1 MPTVLTRIWVPVVTA
16 VAVALG
22 AAAVTQLRGAFGS
35 EPIFT
40 ATGSS
45 AEPLEPTHVKRVV
58 YEVFG
63 PNDTAGSVNYLD
75 QNAQPV
81 QASFR
86 SLPWT
91 VEISTTAPA
100 TIAGVVAQGDG
111 DRIGLGL
118 EARAVAEQDY
128 VIVHRHGIVGEMAVV
143 RVMLADLLDQG
154 PEHPERAVRAA
165 FLLQQL

>member
-1 MPTVLTRIWVPVVTA
+1 MPTVLARIWVPAVVV

-40 ATGSS
+40 ATAGS

-63 PNDTAGSVNYLD
+63 PSDTAGSVNYLD

-81 QASFR
+81 QTSFHG
-86 SLPWT
+86 LPWT
-91 VEISTTAPA
+91 VTVDTTAPA
-100 TIAGVVAQGDG
+100 TIASVVAQGDSG
-111 DRIGLGL
+111 RLGCRITVDG
-118 EARAVAEQDY
+118 EARQE
-128 VIVHRHGIVGEMAVV
+128 HVV
-143 RVMLADLLDQG
+143 TGHSADQHAQTSCLVKN
-154 PEHPERAVRAA
+154 A
-165 FLLQQL
+165 

>member
-1 MPTVLTRIWVPVVTA
+1 MPTVLARMWVPTVAV

-22 AAAVTQLRGAFGS
+22 AVAVTQLRGAFGS

-45 AEPLEPTHVKRVV
+45 AEPLEPTHVKHVV

-63 PNDTAGSVNYLD
+63 PSDTAGSVNYLD

-81 QASFR
+81 QASFT

-91 VEISTTAPA
+91 ITISTTAPA
-100 TIAGVVAQGDG
+100 TIASLVAQGDG
-111 DRIGLGL
+111 GQLGCRITVDGNV
-118 EARAVAEQDY
+118 RHEQSGAGHHAQTSCL
-128 VIVHRHGIVGEMAVV
+128 VKNA
-143 RVMLADLLDQG
+143 
-154 PEHPERAVRAA
+154 
-165 FLLQQL
+165 

>member
-1 MPTVLTRIWVPVVTA
+1 MPAVLARIWVPAVTA
-16 VAVALG
+16 AAVTLG
-22 AAAVTQLRGAFGS
+22 AVAVTQLRGAFGS

-45 AEPLEPTHVKRVV
+45 AQPLAPTHVKHVV

-63 PNDTAGSVNYLD
+63 PTGTAGSVNYLD

-100 TIAGVVAQGDG
+100 TIASVVAQGDSNRLG
-111 DRIGLGL
+111 CRITVDG
-118 EARAVAEQDY
+118 EARQEQSATGRDAQTSCL
-128 VIVHRHGIVGEMAVV
+128 VKNA
-143 RVMLADLLDQG
+143 
-154 PEHPERAVRAA
+154 
-165 FLLQQL
+165 

>member
-1 MPTVLTRIWVPVVTA
+1 MPTVLARMWVPTVAV

-22 AAAVTQLRGAFGS
+22 AVAVTQLRGAFGS

-45 AEPLEPTHVKRVV
+45 AEPLEPTHVKHVV

-63 PNDTAGSVNYLD
+63 PSDTAGSVNYLD

-81 QASFR
+81 QASFT

-91 VEISTTAPA
+91 VTISTTAPA
-100 TIAGVVAQGDG
+100 TIASLVAQGDG
-111 DRIGLGL
+111 GQLGCRI
-118 EARAVAEQDY
+118 AVDGSVRHEQSSTGHHAQTSCL
-128 VIVHRHGIVGEMAVV
+128 VKNA
-143 RVMLADLLDQG
+143 
-154 PEHPERAVRAA
+154 
-165 FLLQQL
+165 

>member
-1 MPTVLTRIWVPVVTA
+1 MPTVLARIWVPIVA
-16 VAVALG
+16 MVAVALG
-22 AAAVTQLRGAFGS
+22 AVAVTQLRGAFGS

-45 AEPLEPTHVKRVV
+45 AQPLEPTHVKHVV

-63 PNDTAGSVNYLD
+63 PSGTAGSVNYLD

-81 QASFR
+81 QTTFG

-100 TIAGVVAQGDG
+100 TIASLVAQGGSARLGCRITVDG
-111 DRIGLGL
+111 EVRQ
-118 EARAVAEQDY
+118 EQSSTGRDAQTSCL
-128 VIVHRHGIVGEMAVV
+128 VKNA
-143 RVMLADLLDQG
+143 
-154 PEHPERAVRAA
+154 
-165 FLLQQL
+165 

>member
-22 AAAVTQLRGAFGS
+22 AAAVTQLRGAFG
-35 EPIFT
+35 
-40 ATGSS
+40 
-45 AEPLEPTHVKRVV
+45 
-58 YEVFG
+58 EVFG

-100 TIAGVVAQGDG
+100 TIASLVAQGDG
-111 DRIGLGL
+111 DRLGCRITVDG
-118 EARAVAEQDY
+118 EARQEHSSTGRDAQTSC
-128 VIVHRHGIVGEMAVV
+128 
-143 RVMLADLLDQG
+143 LAKN
-154 PEHPERAVRAA
+154 A
-165 FLLQQL
+165 

>member
-40 ATGSS
+40 ATGSN

-81 QASFR
+81 QASVR

-100 TIAGVVAQGDG
+100 TIASLVAQGDG
-111 DRIGLGL
+111 DRLGCRITVDG
-118 EARAVAEQDY
+118 EARQ
-128 VIVHRHGIVGEMAVV
+128 
-143 RVMLADLLDQG
+143 
-154 PEHPERAVRAA
+154 EHSSTGCDAQTSCLVKNA
-165 FLLQQL
+165 

>member
-1 MPTVLTRIWVPVVTA
+1 MPTVLARIWVPAVTA

-100 TIAGVVAQGDG
+100 TIASVVAQGDG
-111 DRIGLGL
+111 DRLGCRITVDG
-118 EARAVAEQDY
+118 EARQ
-128 VIVHRHGIVGEMAVV
+128 
-143 RVMLADLLDQG
+143 
-154 PEHPERAVRAA
+154 EHSSTGRDAQTSCLVKDA
-165 FLLQQL
+165 